1 MPLDLA
7 QVLQIHLAGDLVLA
21 EKAYRYLLQE
31 PNPGTLVLVN
41 LAAICSD
48 SGRTEEASAL
58 LKRVLLTDPDSP
70 NAYYNL
76 GNILQNEKKHK
87 EAVDFY
93 HRAIK
98 LNKSFFQA
106 HYNLGNSL
114 VSLGNFA
121 EAVSHYEEALLHEP
135 NHYNARINLA
145 MAMLLLGQFER
156 GWNEYEYRFLA
167 EPNLLSPPLNIEKW
181 DEDFL
186 FRGTLLLVYE
196 QGLGDTIQFSRYLWN
211 LKNKGM
217 KVALWLQKPLK
228 KLFESLD
235 PEILIYSAEN
245 YADLDLSNTRWFPL
259 MSLPRLFK
267 ADLLNIPSPTPLLV
281 PSERQKH
288 WKATLGSRSKFRI
301 ALTWQ
306 GNPEH
311 ETRNSRGRSFPL
323 ESLAVLAKSA
333 DIEFISLQKL
343 AGSEQLDNCS
353 FRNKFTHSQQE
364 ISQSMDFLD
373 TAAIMQLCD
382 LVITS
387 DTSVAHLAGTL
398 NIKTWVAL
406 KKTPEWRWLLET
418 DKTPWY
424 SSLTLFRQSED
435 DNWDE
440 VFMKMALELKNT
452 LNVSV

>member
-1 MPLDLA
+1 MALDLA
-7 QVLQIHLAGDLVLA
+7 QVLQIHLAGDLALA

-31 PNPGTLVLVN
+31 PNPDTLVLVN
-41 LAAICSD
+41 LAVICSD

-58 LKRVLLTDPDSP
+58 LKRVLLTDPDCHD
-70 NAYYNL
+70 AYYNL
-76 GNILQNEKKHK
+76 GNILQNEKKHN

-93 HRAIK
+93 RQAIR
-98 LNKSFFQA
+98 LNKTFFQA

-114 VSLGNFA
+114 LSLGNIV
-121 EAVSHYEEALLHEP
+121 EAVFHYEEALLYEP
-135 NHYNARINLA
+135 NHFNAHINLA

-167 EPNLLSPPLNIEKW
+167 EPNIISPPSSLEKW

-196 QGLGDTIQFSRYLWN
+196 QGLGDTIQFSRYLSN

-228 KLFESLD
+228 KLFEGLD
-235 PEILIYSAEN
+235 SEIFIYSAEN

-267 ADLLNIPSPTPLLV
+267 TNLQNIPSPTSLLV
-281 PSERQKH
+281 PLERQQY
-288 WKATLGSRSKFRI
+288 WKAVLGSRSKFRI
-301 ALTWQ
+301 ALAWQ
-306 GNPEH
+306 GNPEQ
-311 ETRNSRGRSFPL
+311 EKRKSRGRSFSL
-323 ESLAVLAKSA
+323 ESLAVLAKLA
-333 DIEFISLQKL
+333 DVEFISLQKL
-343 AGSEQLDNCS
+343 AGSEQLDHCS
-353 FRNKFTHSQQE
+353 FRNKFIHSQQE

-387 DTSVAHLAGTL
+387 DTSIAHLAGTL

-452 LNVSV
+452 LSVSV

>member
-1 MPLDLA
+1 MALDLA

-31 PNPGTLVLVN
+31 PHPEALVLVN

-48 SGRTEEASAL
+48 SGRTEEATAL
-58 LKRVLLTDPDSP
+58 LKRVLLTDPDLP
-70 NAYYNL
+70 DAYYNL

-114 VSLGNFA
+114 LSLGNIV
-121 EAVSHYEEALLHEP
+121 EAISHYEEALLHEP

-167 EPNLLSPPLNIEKW
+167 QPNIISPPLNLKKW

-228 KLFESLD
+228 RLFEGLD

-245 YADLDLSNTRWFPL
+245 YTDLDLSNTRWFSL

-281 PSERQKH
+281 PLEHQKY
-288 WKATLGSRSKFRI
+288 WKAILGSRSKFRV
-301 ALTWQ
+301 ALAWQ

-353 FRNKFTHSQQE
+353 FRNKFIHSQQE
-364 ISQSMDFLD
+364 ISQSMEFLD
-373 TAAIMQLCD
+373 TAAIMQVCD

-398 NIKTWVAL
+398 NIKTWLAL
-406 KKTPEWRWLLET
+406 KKIPEWRWLLET

>member
-1 MPLDLA
+1 MASDLA
-7 QVLQIHLAGDLVLA
+7 QVLQIHLDGDLALA
-21 EKAYRYLLQE
+21 EEVYRYLLQY
-31 PNPGTLVLVN
+31 PNPDALVLVN
-41 LAAICSD
+41 LAVICSD
-48 SGRTEEASAL
+48 SGRAEEACAL
-58 LKRVLLTDPDSP
+58 LKRVLLTDPDLP
-70 NAYYNL
+70 EAYYNL

-87 EAVDFY
+87 EAVNFY
-93 HRAIK
+93 RQAIR
-98 LNKSFFQA
+98 LNETFFQA

-114 VSLGNFA
+114 LSLGNIE
-121 EAVSHYEEALLHEP
+121 EAVSHYEEALLYEP

-167 EPNLLSPPLNIEKW
+167 QPNIISPSLNLKKW

-186 FRGTLLLVYE
+186 FRGTLLLIYE
-196 QGLGDTIQFSRYLWN
+196 QGLGDTIQFSRYLGN

-217 KVALWLQKPLK
+217 KVALCLQKPLK
-228 KLFESLD
+228 KLFEGLD

-245 YADLDLSNTRWFPL
+245 YADLDLSNTHWFPL

-267 ADLLNIPSPTPLLV
+267 TDLLNIPSPTPLLV
-281 PSERQKH
+281 PLEHQRY
-288 WKATLGSRSKFRI
+288 WKAILGSRSKFRI

-306 GNPEH
+306 GNPQQEKS
-311 ETRNSRGRSFPL
+311 NSRGRSFPL
-323 ESLAVLAKSA
+323 ESLAVLAKSV
-333 DIEFISLQKL
+333 DVEFISLQKL

-353 FRNKFTHSQQE
+353 FRDKFIHSQQE

-398 NIKTWVAL
+398 NVKTWVAL
-406 KKTPEWRWLLET
+406 KKIPEWRWLLET
-418 DKTPWY
+418 GKTPWY
-424 SSLTLFRQSED
+424 SSVTLFRQSED

-440 VFMKMALELKNT
+440 VFMKMAFELKNT
-452 LNVSV
+452 LNVSA

>member
-1 MPLDLA
+1 
-7 QVLQIHLAGDLVLA
+7 
-21 EKAYRYLLQE
+21 
-31 PNPGTLVLVN
+31 
-41 LAAICSD
+41 
-48 SGRTEEASAL
+48 
-58 LKRVLLTDPDSP
+58 
-70 NAYYNL
+70 
-76 GNILQNEKKHK
+76 
-87 EAVDFY
+87 
-93 HRAIK
+93 
-98 LNKSFFQA
+98 
-106 HYNLGNSL
+106 
-114 VSLGNFA
+114 
-121 EAVSHYEEALLHEP
+121 
-135 NHYNARINLA
+135 
-145 MAMLLLGQFER
+145 
-156 GWNEYEYRFLA
+156 
-167 EPNLLSPPLNIEKW
+167 
-181 DEDFL
+181 
-186 FRGTLLLVYE
+186 
-196 QGLGDTIQFSRYLWN
+196 
-211 LKNKGM
+211 
-217 KVALWLQKPLK
+217 
-228 KLFESLD
+228 
-235 PEILIYSAEN
+235 LIYSAEN

-267 ADLLNIPSPTPLLV
+267 TDLLNIPSPTPLLV
-281 PSERQKH
+281 PSERQKC
-288 WKATLGSRSKFRI
+288 WKATLGSSSKFRI
-301 ALTWQ
+301 ALAWQ

-387 DTSVAHLAGTL
+387 DTSIAHLAGTL